1 ELWSR
6 MSEEERD
13 PYNLIKEGFME
24 KVDDFEFKGK
34 KVLGSRLG
42 FRLTKEFLS
51 AYMGRLFDNPEV
63 VFNEDM
69 LKPELQ
75 SLEDYVDG
83 INNICEAQQ
92 KVAKAYVEDGSV
104 EGAIPPLKAILHIMA
119 EGSYEGKTAEDPEI
133 RKLFDR
139 EYVLGSD
146 WYKER
151 LVRYQENRIAQIE
164 RSIAYMEKFLTQE
177 RHRDEAMKLGIPSRV
192 QKVKAEL
199 KEVKDPKF
207 LEKIKGTLGLDP
219 LYRG

>member
-1 ELWSR
+1 
-6 MSEEERD
+6 
-13 PYNLIKEGFME
+13 
-24 KVDDFEFKGK
+24 
-34 KVLGSRLG
+34 
-42 FRLTKEFLS
+42 FLS

-75 SLEDYVDG
+75 SMEDFVDG
-83 INNICEAQQ
+83 IRNICEAQQ

-104 EGAIPPLKAILHIMA
+104 EGAIPPLKAIIYIMA

-139 EYVLGSD
+139 EYVLESD
-146 WYKER
+146 WYKAR

-164 RSIAYMEKFLTQE
+164 SSLAYMDKFLAQE
-177 RHRDEAMKLGIPSRV
+177 RHRDEAMKLGIPSRI
-192 QKVKAEL
+192 QKAKAEL
-199 KEVKDPKF
+199 KEIKDPRF
-207 LEKIKGTLGLDP
+207 LDRLKGTLGLDP